1 MLRAFSRVDLRRH
14 ESSSEYADE
23 HMCVEGSQY
32 RPLPSGQ
39 TETAQEAVRGVEAH
53 VLGQMVHAD
62 SKIPGL
68 PPLTLHHDSRSDLIR
83 CVA

>member
-1 MLRAFSRVDLRRH
+1 MLHAFSRRDLQRH

-39 TETAQEAVRGVEAH
+39 TEPHKKPSEV
-53 VLGQMVHAD
+53 
-62 SKIPGL
+62 
-68 PPLTLHHDSRSDLIR
+68 
-83 CVA
+83 